1 LRSEIE
7 REKTQ
12 EKDKKATIKRMST
25 IFNIKTKRNKIKW
38 KGVKLE
44 EKNNL
49 KKNPKQKKT
58 NEKKRI
64 IIEFFSLLF
73 FY

>member
-1 LRSEIE
+1 LRGEIE

-58 NEKKRI
+58 NEKKKDHN
-64 IIEFFSLLF
+64 
-73 FY
+73 

>member
-1 LRSEIE
+1 
-7 REKTQ
+7 
-12 EKDKKATIKRMST
+12 MSI

-58 NEKKRI
+58 NEKKKG
-64 IIEFFSLLF
+64 S
-73 FY
+73 

>member
-1 LRSEIE
+1 LRGETE

-12 EKDKKATIKRMST
+12 EKNKKATIKRMSI

-58 NEKKRI
+58 NEKKKDHN
-64 IIEFFSLLF
+64 
-73 FY
+73 